1 MLPGTREE
9 GPPFQPGQRLDLW
22 KTGFEEGPES
32 GLMQRNQATNTL
44 ALLRCREVSP
54 SISEHL
60 LSPSFPAWHRSCVA
74 GADWRELM
82 VTVQACRDSSQEPFV
97 AMVKAMLLPE

>member
-1 MLPGTREE
+1 
-9 GPPFQPGQRLDLW
+9 
-22 KTGFEEGPES
+22 
-32 GLMQRNQATNTL
+32 MQHNQATSTL
-44 ALLRCREVSP
+44 ALLRCHEVSP

-60 LSPSFPAWHRSCVA
+60 LSPSFPAWHCSYIS